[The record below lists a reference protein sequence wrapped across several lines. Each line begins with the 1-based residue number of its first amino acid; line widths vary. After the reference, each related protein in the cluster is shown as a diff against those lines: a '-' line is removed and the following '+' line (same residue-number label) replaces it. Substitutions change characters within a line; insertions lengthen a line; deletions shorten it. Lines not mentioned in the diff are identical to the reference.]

1 MGNIIF
7 SRTRQRNAGGTELL
21 APCTEGNLDEVK
33 RLVGIRIADYHGD
46 GNGGSCLLAFVNAVD
61 PSTGRNAAVH
71 GAVFS
76 GHLDVLSFLVECC
89 ECCSGCGRG
98 KRATTMTAAVDL
110 LTLRNGLGCSP
121 LWLAAGYDRIACLEY
136 LIRKLRDYDQLESSL
151 LHDANDVGDTPFLAA
166 ASRGNIEACK
176 CLLRS
181 VEECRET
188 TAANGRRPRCRGD
201 DDEEYDCNSLRSSRW
216 RRMKARIIRTTNRVG
231 DTPLQVAVASGHI
244 ELVTLLLEVDDL
256 CHDTAHDGDDTDDE
270 EEYSKKCVD
279 RKNKSGLSPLIVAC
293 ERNLPSI
300 ARTLLEHGADRHA
313 RDARGRSALAVA
325 AFCGCIDVVEY
336 LLDCLDSTTDGAS
349 SPSSSSLLNAPD
361 RDGTLARGADGQ
373 PEDDEAAGRCRRGR
387 DD

>member
-1 MGNIIF
+1 M
-7 SRTRQRNAGGTELL
+7 TAGG
-21 APCTEGNLDEVK
+21 
-33 RLVGIRIADYHGD
+33 
-46 GNGGSCLLAFVNAVD
+46 GS
-61 PSTGRNAAVH
+61 
-71 GAVFS
+71 
-76 GHLDVLSFLVECC
+76 
-89 ECCSGCGRG
+89 
-98 KRATTMTAAVDL
+98 
-110 LTLRNGLGCSP
+110 LTLAGLGCSP

-136 LIRKLRDYDQLESSL
+136 LIHKLREYDQLESSL

-188 TAANGRRPRCRGD
+188 TAANGRQPRCRGD
-201 DDEEYDCNSLRSSRW
+201 DDEDYDCNLHQCSRW

-256 CHDTAHDGDDTDDE
+256 CHDTAHDGDDTVEE

-279 RKNKSGLSPLIVAC
+279 RKNESGLSPLIVAC

-300 ARTLLEHGADRHA
+300 VRTLLEHGADLHA

-336 LLDCLDSTTDGAS
+336 LLDCLDSTTDGT
-349 SPSSSSLLNAPD
+349 SSSLLNAPD
-361 RDGTLARGADGQ
+361 RDGKTPLLLAARTGNLKMTKLLVDAGAD
-373 PEDDEAAGRCRRGR
+373 ARIR
-387 DD
+387 DHGSLTLLDVAVKFKKENVIEYLSSCTPSSTTEITDIIVTSS